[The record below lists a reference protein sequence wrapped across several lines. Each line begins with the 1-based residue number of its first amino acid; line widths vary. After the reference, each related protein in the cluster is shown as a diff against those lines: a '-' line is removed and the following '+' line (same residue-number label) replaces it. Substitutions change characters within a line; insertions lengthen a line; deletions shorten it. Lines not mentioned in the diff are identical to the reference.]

1 MAAACHSTHTQH
13 TQTQH
18 VPAQHVQTQHV
29 QTQRTHTTYTNTTY
43 EHTQTTYTNTARTN
57 TTRTNTHTQ
66 HAQPDV
72 VTVRYAPVAGSD
84 PACSVVAPCG
94 CPASG
99 GQGVRARVT
108 QPPTDGVGGRV
119 EAVLGRRAVGAGQQ
133 PGDDGR
139 LLAVLVLQEAAD
151 LRVVDVALQRDHR
164 HDIPHLVVDALS
176 WRAQGRN

>member
-1 MAAACHSTHTQH
+1 MTAACHNTEHAQTNINKHNMYKHSTHKHNAH
-13 TQTQH
+13 TH
-18 VPAQHVQTQHV
+18 P
-29 QTQRTHTTYTNTTY
+29 
-43 EHTQTTYTNTARTN
+43 
-57 TTRTNTHTQ
+57 
-66 HAQPDV
+66 AQPDV

-133 PGDDGR
+133 PRDDGR